1 VPPAR
6 PPLEAPAIRGAPVQA
21 KSRESAKS
29 ATRRRTDVPHRPVRA
44 AIVVVGHNQ
53 RGRRRRRRASSLV
66 GEATVTPGH
75 RLVSVGSKGRILLV
89 LLVSVV
95 LLLLV
100 VVVGVILVVKRKDRD
115 EKGVTATGAVKAW
128 LLEAQQPSQSSSHR
142 DSKRIVFMGL
152 SVLLGRVVLSTVY
165 DNVNVNVA
173 TAGGVARDLP
183 YEVLLLKS

>member
-1 VPPAR
+1 M
-6 PPLEAPAIRGAPVQA
+6 
-21 KSRESAKS
+21 
-29 ATRRRTDVPHRPVRA
+29 
-44 AIVVVGHNQ
+44 
-53 RGRRRRRRASSLV
+53 
-66 GEATVTPGH
+66 
-75 RLVSVGSKGRILLV
+75 